1 MRYKSPF
8 FQPFTAGLYSELD
21 RWQGTSCMYF
31 AIPSFSNSFAAFR
44 AESWVPIGAP
54 MLLYHFVREKSWV
67 KVMIFGKI
75 TIVTSLYKNHQ
86 GIKVVFLKKTYLVSW
101 SLDSSYNQVLVTSVY
116 QTKPF
121 QKDNPSLRNRSGYL
135 QSIPMHFRQCLVFCN
150 CTNQDHKD

>member
-75 TIVTSLYKNHQ
+75 TTVTSLYKNHQ
-86 GIKVVFLKKTYLVSW
+86 GIKVVFLKKNIPGIVKFRFQLQPGFGNLCLSNNTVSKRQ
-101 SLDSSYNQVLVTSVY
+101 SFSSKQIWIFAVNSNALS
-116 QTKPF
+116 
-121 QKDNPSLRNRSGYL
+121 SMSCIL
-135 QSIPMHFRQCLVFCN
+135 
-150 CTNQDHKD
+150 